1 MTDLSSR
8 LSNVQKVQG
17 GGEATVYRA
26 LLDEKIPVAL
36 KVYADGKVP
45 AREGAF
51 ALDGKISGIARL
63 LGTGTLGRR
72 TFSVSEYVRGVSSAV
87 VSPMPP
93 RTAARLL
100 RRVLKT
106 LSQMVAQGIFH
117 GDLNPENILVSAEGN
132 PVLVDFG
139 IDGPGAPRFAAPE
152 RLEGSRATAESEIF
166 SLGALLYFWI
176 SGEPLFGGESLEGI
190 EASVFRVDSLDVA
203 MLLHGRGVLNPQEL
217 SAFRDVWKK
226 TLRKNPADRFDDF
239 EEFDES
245 LEIVENRLGE
255 CLCGETPMD
264 DQWMH
269 ELNERIRERE
279 AEIAMSPEERWD
291 VLRAKPTFFGTKSIE
306 SRNISL
312 KIFFACLILLG
323 FVLFFIY
330 IGKERSRNPDVDT
343 VGNSMLEHSRSLVD
357 EEPPVERPSS
367 GIRGIMVEPDSS
379 ASY

>member
-1 MTDLSSR
+1 M
-8 LSNVQKVQG
+8 
-17 GGEATVYRA
+17 
-26 LLDEKIPVAL
+26 
-36 KVYADGKVP
+36 
-45 AREGAF
+45 
-51 ALDGKISGIARL
+51 
-63 LGTGTLGRR
+63 
-72 TFSVSEYVRGVSSAV
+72 
-87 VSPMPP
+87 
-93 RTAARLL
+93 
-100 RRVLKT
+100 KT

-117 GDLNPENILVSAEGN
+117 GDLNPENILVSAEGT

-152 RLEGSRATAESEIF
+152 RLEGSIATVKSEIF

-190 EASVFRVDSLDVA
+190 ESSVFRVDSLDVA
-203 MLLHGRGVLNPQEL
+203 MLLHGRGILNPREL

-239 EEFDES
+239 DEFDER

-255 CLCGETPMD
+255 CLLGETPMD
-264 DQWMH
+264 DPWMH

-291 VLRAKPTFFGTKSIE
+291 TLGAKPPIFGTKSIE
-306 SRNISL
+306 SRKFPL
-312 KIFFACLILLG
+312 KIFLVALILLG
-323 FVLFFIY
+323 IVLFFIY
-330 IGKERSRNPDVDT
+330 IGKEWSRNPDVDT

-357 EEPPVERPSS
+357 EDSPVDRPSS

>member
-8 LSNVQKVQG
+8 LSDIRKVHA

-26 LLDEKIPVAL
+26 MLDEKTPVAL
-36 KVYADGKVP
+36 KVYANGTVP
-45 AREGAF
+45 AREGALAF
-51 ALDGKISGIARL
+51 DGQISGVVRQ
-63 LGTGTLGRR
+63 LGTGTLGGRS
-72 TFSVSEYVRGVSSAV
+72 FSVSEYVRGVSSAV

-117 GDLNPENILVSAEGN
+117 GDLNPENILVSGEGN

-152 RLEGSRATAESEIF
+152 RLEGSAATVESETF

-226 TLRKNPADRFDDF
+226 TLRKSPADRFDDF
-239 EEFDES
+239 DELDEC
-245 LEIVENRLGE
+245 LEIVESRLGD
-255 CLCGETPMD
+255 CLPGESPLD
-264 DQWMH
+264 AQWMR
-269 ELNERIRERE
+269 ELNERVRERE
-279 AEIAMSPEERWD
+279 AEIAMSPEERWGG
-291 VLRAKPTFFGTKSIE
+291 LRVKSPVFGTKCPE
-306 SRNISL
+306 PRNFPL
-312 KIFFACLILLG
+312 KIFLAALILLG
-323 FVLFFIY
+323 VILFFIY
-330 IGKERSRNPDVDT
+330 IEKEKSRNPDVDT
-343 VGNSMLEHSRSLVD
+343 VGNSMLEHSRSFVD
-357 EEPPVERPSS
+357 EEPFGERPSS
-367 GIRGIMVEPDSS
+367 DIRGIMVEPDSS